1 MYQNRKI
8 SLIIPCF
15 NEEEGIEKILGHRPS
30 FIDELIVIDNNSTD
44 RTSVVAKKLGARVIP
59 EKQKGYG
66 QCYLTGFKTA
76 SGDIL
81 VTMDGDNSYPVK
93 EIRKLIDVLI
103 KKELDFVSGCRFPL
117 KNKQAMAVLNKWGN
131 YLLTL
136 VFIVLILKKIRD
148 SQSGMWVF
156 KRTIL
161 ARMNLKSK
169 GMPLSEEIKMEAVL
183 NKGVKFKEV
192 PISYAERAGRVK
204 LRKFRDG
211 LINLFFLFKKRIELM
226 FK

>member
-1 MYQNRKI
+1 
-8 SLIIPCF
+8 
-15 NEEEGIEKILGHRPS
+15 
-30 FIDELIVIDNNSTD
+30 
-44 RTSVVAKKLGARVIP
+44 
-59 EKQKGYG
+59 
-66 QCYLTGFKTA
+66 
-76 SGDIL
+76 
-81 VTMDGDNSYPVK
+81 
-93 EIRKLIDVLI
+93 
-103 KKELDFVSGCRFPL
+103 
-117 KNKQAMAVLNKWGN
+117 LNKWGN